1 MGSCNAFFVFPN
13 LIPTRGPS
21 RLGATN
27 QGFDLDFRI
36 SSWSRIMFDNMF
48 PLPDAFCRACIF
60 VSCTIGCAMIPW

>member
-1 MGSCNAFFVFPN
+1 MGSCNACFVFPN
-13 LIPTRGPS
+13 LIPARCPS

-48 PLPDAFCRACIF
+48 RCQMHF
-60 VSCTIGCAMIPW
+60 VVLASLDLVR